1 MTFTFLA
8 VLKISMV
15 CIGEYTFRIKFVFL
29 MKLSLEFVI
38 RYDVMMVLCY
48 LTLNSSQNLI

>member
-15 CIGEYTFRIKFVFL
+15 RIGEYTFRIKFVFL
-29 MKLSLEFVI
+29 LKLSLEFII

-48 LTLNSSQNLI
+48 LTLNSSQNLM

>member
-1 MTFTFLA
+1 MAFTFLA

-15 CIGEYTFRIKFVFL
+15 RIGEYTFRIKLVFFL
-29 MKLSLEFVI
+29 KLSLEFII

-48 LTLNSSQNLI
+48 LTLNSSQNLM